1 MISFDDSSWS
11 ALLETAAS
19 KNVYISGNILR
30 IIDVTESDER
40 AKYVAAALKKDAERQ
55 KRRLDVNKKTQSIM
69 KQLQE
74 TSAQNDKLVAE
85 IQEALKDA
93 EESQKQERVARAE
106 ADKQREAAEDASE
119 RAEQARQIAESEL
132 ESERKRKQFEL
143 MGQIVSVA
151 LWVICGV
158 GLITTLLY
166 FYAIYNESGEA
177 TLLGNTWSNMFGI
190 LLTNS
195 FSIIGTV
202 MGVKYATERSGNSE
216 G

>member
-1 MISFDDSSWS
+1 VIQLDANTW
-11 ALLETAAS
+11 ATLIATAGA
-19 KNVYISGNILR
+19 KKVYISGNILR
-30 IIDVTESDER
+30 LIDVSADE
-40 AKYVAAALKKDAERQ
+40 AHAAYVAAATDKDSIKQR
-55 KRRLDVNKKTQSIM
+55 RRLEVNKKTQSVM

-85 IQEALKDA
+85 IQEALRDA
-93 EESQKQERVARAE
+93 EESQQQEELARAE
-106 ADKQREAAEDASE
+106 ADKQKDAAEQATA

-132 ESERKRKQFEL
+132 ESARKRKQFEL

-158 GLITTLLY
+158 GIITTGFY
-166 FYAIYNESGEA
+166 FYAIYNESPEA

-202 MGVKYATERSGNSE
+202 MGVKYATERSGDSE
-216 G
+216 A

>member
-1 MISFDDSSWS
+1 MIQFDDATWG
-11 ALLETAAS
+11 ALLETAKS

-30 IIDVTESDER
+30 LIDTNGNEQRKDYVDQATE
-40 AKYVAAALKKDAERQ
+40 KDAKRQ
-55 KRRLDVNKKTQSIM
+55 RRRLDVNKKTQSVM

-93 EESQKQERVARAE
+93 EESQQQEEIARAE
-106 ADKQREAAEDASE
+106 ADKQREAAEEATG
-119 RAEQARQIAESEL
+119 RAEQARQIAEGEV

-158 GLITTLLY
+158 GLITTALY
-166 FYAIYNESGEA
+166 FYAIYNESNEA

-202 MGVKYATERSGNSE
+202 MGVKYATERSGDSE
-216 G
+216 A

>member
-1 MISFDDSSWS
+1 VIQFDDATWAS
-11 ALLETAAS
+11 LLETARS

-30 IIDVTESDER
+30 LIDTGEDEKKKSYISEATE
-40 AKYVAAALKKDAERQ
+40 KDASRQ
-55 KRRLDVNKKTQSIM
+55 RRRLDVNKKTQSVM

-93 EESQKQERVARAE
+93 EDSQQQEELARAE
-106 ADKQREAAEDASE
+106 ADKQREAAEEATE

-132 ESERKRKQFEL
+132 ESARKQKQFEL

-158 GLITTLLY
+158 GLITTALY
-166 FYAIYNESGEA
+166 FYAIYNESTET

-202 MGVKYATERSGNSE
+202 MGVKYATERAGDSE
-216 G
+216 A

>member
-1 MISFDDSSWS
+1 MIQFGDETWD
-11 ALLETAAS
+11 ALLETAKS

-30 IIDVTESDER
+30 LIDASGNAQRKDYITRATE
-40 AKYVAAALKKDAERQ
+40 KDASSQR
-55 KRRLDVNKKTQSIM
+55 RRLDVNKKTQSVM
-69 KQLQE
+69 KELKE

-85 IQEALKDA
+85 IQEALRDA
-93 EESQKQERVARAE
+93 EESQKQEEIARAE
-106 ADKQREAAEDASE
+106 ADKQREAAEEATE
-119 RAEQARQIAESEL
+119 RAEQARKIAEGEL

-166 FYAIYNESGEA
+166 FYAIYNESSEI

-202 MGVKYATERSGNSE
+202 MGVKYATERSGDSE
-216 G
+216 A

>member
-1 MISFDDSSWS
+1 MIQFDDATWD
-11 ALLETAAS
+11 ALLETAES

-30 IIDVTESDER
+30 LINTGENGQRKDYIDR
-40 AKYVAAALKKDAERQ
+40 AIKKDAERQ
-55 KRRLDVNKKTQSIM
+55 RRRLDVNKKTQSVM

-93 EESQKQERVARAE
+93 EESQQQEEIARAE
-106 ADKQREAAEDASE
+106 ADKQREAAEEATE
-119 RAEQARQIAESEL
+119 RAEQARQIAEGEL

-166 FYAIYNESGEA
+166 FYAIYNESSEA

-202 MGVKYATERSGNSE
+202 MGVKYATERSGDSE
-216 G
+216 A